1 MPKTT
6 AKERRRRRQQNASR
20 KERESRERAM
30 VTEAALIQELEE
42 AARIQAHQ
50 EAVEKGRHSTD
61 VYFNTMRD
69 LNTMN
74 RLGKITPDLKIA
86 IEQSAIRRNQ
96 GKDTVITHDGTTWK
110 AHSPSNV
117 SSSSSKKKRRK
128 KGRKKGGFKKR
139 KTRKTKN
146 TRRRY

>member
-1 MPKTT
+1 MPKIT

-30 VTEAALIQELEE
+30 VTEAA
-42 AARIQAHQ
+42 RIQADQ
-50 EAVEKGRHSTD
+50 EALEKGRDSTKGRD
-61 VYFNTMRD
+61 SANIHFNIQHD
-69 LNTMN
+69 LNTVS
-74 RLGKITPDLKIA
+74 RLGEITRDLKIA
-86 IEQSAIRRNQ
+86 IEQSAKRKNQ

>member
-30 VTEAALIQELEE
+30 VTE